1 MSPNLQRAKQYVR
14 EREGFLFDFDGTL
27 VNLEKLNLDSFKI
40 IFKDEYDLEFTKD
53 DFMKYISGR
62 GSKDGISMYLDSLGI
77 SDYDVNMLG
86 SEYNKVKKNLID
98 EHLEEEVF
106 LVAGIDKFLE
116 YLSKNEKRLLVV
128 TSSKY
133 DYVKKILGHFGL
145 FEYFEKVY
153 DRGTVEKSK
162 PDPEMFLKGVEYTG
176 LEVDNCIA
184 FEDSL
189 FGLLS
194 AKNANLFTIGI
205 LNEGWNDEF
214 VYELGD
220 VVIESYEELI

>member
-1 MSPNLQRAKQYVR
+1 MSPNLQRAKQYVK

-40 IFKDEYDLEFTKD
+40 IFKKEHDLEFTKD

-62 GSKDGISMYLDSLGI
+62 GSKDGISMYLDSLDI
-77 SDYDVNMLG
+77 TDYDVGKLG
-86 SEYNKVKKNLID
+86 SEYNRVKKNLID

-106 LVAGIDKFLE
+106 LIPGIENFLE
-116 YLSKNEKRLLVV
+116 YLSKKEKRLLVV

-133 DYVKKILGHFGL
+133 DYVKKILGYFGL

-162 PDPEMFLKGVEYTG
+162 PDPEMFLKGVKYTG

-194 AKNANLFTIGI
+194 AKNANLFTVGI
-205 LNEGWNDEF
+205 LNEGWNEEF